1 MAGFKTHIGTS
12 MTVGACYGGVGAYMG
27 LPAESCILAGGICGI
42 AGILPD
48 LDSKSGV
55 PVREMIAFSAAIVPA
70 LMVDR
75 FQHMQFSNER
85 IVLVSAFIYAAI
97 RYGVAELFKR
107 YTVHRGM
114 WHSIPAA
121 ATMGCI
127 TFLVC
132 SGEDHV
138 VRLFISAAAVLGFLT
153 HLVLDEIW
161 SIEFGRSGFRIK
173 SSFGT
178 ALKFFGKG
186 WWPNISTYG
195 KLAVVVVLA
204 LGDPVMMDY
213 FGFQENSFPDVARS
227 FASEV
232 IEQGQTMWR

>member
-1 MAGFKTHIGTS
+1 MAGFRTHIGTS
-12 MTVGACYGGVGAYMG
+12 MTVGAVYGGTGIGAG
-27 LPAESCILAGGICGI
+27 LPVETCILAGGICGI

-70 LMVDR
+70 LMIDR
-75 FQHMQFSNER
+75 FERMGFSNQR
-85 IVLVSAFIYAAI
+85 MVLVSALIYVVI
-97 RYGVAELFKR
+97 RYGAAELFKR

-121 ATMGCI
+121 ATIGCC

-132 SGEDHV
+132 SGVDETG
-138 VRLFISAAAVLGFLT
+138 RLYLSAASVLGFLT
-153 HLVLDEIW
+153 HLILDEIW
-161 SIEFGRSGFRIK
+161 SIEIGQGGFRFK

-186 WWPNISTYG
+186 WWPNVSTYG
-195 KLAVVVVLA
+195 KLALFATLA
-204 LGDPVMMDY
+204 LGDPLMMEY
-213 FGFQENSFPDVARS
+213 FGFQENSVPEVARS
-227 FASEV
+227 IANEV
-232 IEQGQTMWR
+232 IRQGQTILR